1 MLQFFIDEIN
11 YLVANLTLIFL
22 SLDYKLKLY
31 SCSLAACRRWK
42 KNTISLFS
50 VVAIMILG
58 FGGSSFSPSMVV
70 NAQDADKDVNPSMNK
85 IMTSDTLLKILSINL
100 VNYLNDSASILKIT
114 SMIPEVRNSE
124 HADKINSSLHGNSQQ
139 LRY

>member
-1 MLQFFIDEIN
+1 MQ
-11 YLVANLTLIFL
+11 LVE
-22 SLDYKLKLY
+22 DG
-31 SCSLAACRRWK
+31 K

-58 FGGSSFSPSMVV
+58 FGGSSFSSSMVV
-70 NAQDADKDVNPSMNK
+70 NAQDADKNVNPSMNK

-114 SMIPEVRNSE
+114 NMIPEVRNSE